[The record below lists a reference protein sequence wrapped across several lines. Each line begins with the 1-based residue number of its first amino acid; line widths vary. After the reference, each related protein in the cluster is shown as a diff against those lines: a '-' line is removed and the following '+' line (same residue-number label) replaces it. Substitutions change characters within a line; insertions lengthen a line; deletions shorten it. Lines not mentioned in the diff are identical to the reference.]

1 MKLAKAKFILLVK
14 ASGVKKE
21 QAVVS
26 PIEQI
31 VQQEETIIELLSNQ
45 RTLMPVWELAKGIIY
60 EEPLFTVETTITI
73 RRISKKGC
81 DAITYEKT
89 VFVDECIPLPIK
101 SFKDMRSPEAIL
113 KRTYG

>member
-45 RTLMPVWELAKGIIY
+45 RTLMPV
-60 EEPLFTVETTITI
+60 
-73 RRISKKGC
+73 
-81 DAITYEKT
+81 
-89 VFVDECIPLPIK
+89 
-101 SFKDMRSPEAIL
+101 
-113 KRTYG
+113 